1 MPLVRI
7 DAMHCD
13 TERLKALGRAAH
25 EALGETMGFPD
36 EDRFQILTGHDG
48 QHGLLR
54 HGAYLGVPR
63 DDGIVYVAITLR
75 AGRPDAQKQALY
87 QRISELAEAY
97 AGVEPRNM
105 FIVLTENS
113 HADWSLGY
121 GAAQYLQS
129 EGEGN

>member
-1 MPLVRI
+1 MPFVRI

-13 TERLKALGRAAH
+13 EARLRALGRAVH

-36 EDRFQILTGHDG
+36 EDRFQVLTGHDG

-54 HGAYLGVPR
+54 HGTYLGVPR

-87 QRISELAEAY
+87 RRTAQLAEEY

-105 FIVLTENS
+105 FIVLTENA
-113 HADWSLGY
+113 HADWSLGH
-121 GAAQYLQS
+121 GDAQYL
-129 EGEGN
+129 